1 MRPKDIEKHQKET
14 RELLLQANPPLTAF
28 GWAFLPLF
36 DDVGQVKHAGPVAMR
51 ELTALKGVLTD
62 EQLYDEIND
71 PDRKTKT
78 LTGHLA
84 LDVRRL
90 GDKDELPNRFDT
102 VLLPV
107 KPFTQTERD
116 PAAVRS
122 LHAIPTHTTHTTHTD
137 RASHHTPSVID

>member
-1 MRPKDIEKHQKET
+1 
-14 RELLLQANPPLTAF
+14 
-28 GWAFLPLF
+28 
-36 DDVGQVKHAGPVAMR
+36 MR
-51 ELTALKGVLTD
+51 ELSALKGVLTD
-62 EQLYDEIND
+62 EQLYDEINN

-90 GDKDELPNRFDT
+90 GDKDEPPNRFDT

-116 PAAVRS
+116 PAAVRFAT
-122 LHAIPTHTTHTTHTD
+122 LPPTPYEHT
-137 RASHHTPSVID
+137 A